1 MNFIQKQKK
10 QFEKIKINIF
20 SAILCSV
27 AALTP
32 ASVSAQSFKDVP
44 SSHWAYEYINSM
56 SEAGY
61 IKGYGDGYFKP
72 DNPVSR
78 WESLIMA
85 SRILGFNLK
94 ANDAVKN
101 LALNQYSPLID
112 KYSAPNKA
120 ELSYLMYWGVLSEDD
135 LSFYLDSKNR
145 DVPLKRHEIAVLI
158 TKVMGGEKKALENV
172 LVTVNYK
179 DSADIPASAKQYV
192 EYLAV
197 NDVMKGDNN
206 NKFLP
211 ASNLSRAEMSTL
223 MLNALNKM
231 DVKRI
236 EVKVESVNTIANT
249 ITLSDSQ
256 GSKYTYPVN
265 NALVRLNGKS
275 ASLSQLSGVK
285 DAVSYFQGAELR
297 MIEAIESTEEIYEG
311 TITGIS
317 VSGSSD
323 INVAITTATGGKNFS
338 VDKDFT
344 VNFEGSE
351 IKAEEM
357 TKGQTVKVTLKGG
370 TVTEIEAKNTVSS
383 VKGIVS
389 KVSIDSAVTL
399 TVTTEDNKSVSY
411 DVDSNVSITKNKQSA
426 EIQEIIIGDNVT
438 LTIKYNKV
446 TKIEASSSSGE
457 ITGTVSEI
465 YFSNSDSY
473 VTVVANGSSRNIR
486 ITSATNF
493 TLDGMECDMYKLQL
507 GSGVNVKTEN
517 DTAVNVHITTLSYAP
532 QIIGT
537 VKFVNSA
544 YNIVGIETESGQNM
558 TVVLTSGYK
567 LIDQTE
573 TNISS
578 ISKLKANRT
587 VVCVGTVKNG
597 VYEANTIMITR

>member
-10 QFEKIKINIF
+10 KSEKFKIKVC
-20 SAILCSV
+20 SAILCCAV
-27 AALTP
+27 AMAP
-32 ASVSAQSFKDVP
+32 AAVSAQSFKDVP
-44 SSHWAYEYINSM
+44 ISHWAYEYIKSM

-101 LALNQYSPLID
+101 LALNQYSALID

-120 ELSYLMYWGVLSEDD
+120 ELSYLMYWGVLGESD
-135 LSFYLDSKNR
+135 LSFYLDKKNR

-211 ASNLSRAEMSTL
+211 GSNLSRAEMSTL
-223 MLNALNKM
+223 MLNAMNKM

-236 EVKVESVNTIANT
+236 EVKVEAVNTIANT
-249 ITLSDSQ
+249 VTLSDSQ
-256 GSKYTYPVN
+256 GSRYTYPANGTV
-265 NALVRLNGKS
+265 VRLNGKP
-275 ASLSQLSGVK
+275 ASIVQLSGVK
-285 DAVSYFQGAELR
+285 DAVSYFQGSELR
-297 MIEAIESTEEIYEG
+297 MIEAVESIEEIYEG

-317 VSGSSD
+317 SAGGSD
-323 INVAITTATGGKNFS
+323 LNIAMTTASGGKNFS
-338 VDKDFT
+338 VAKDFT
-344 VNFEGSE
+344 VSFEGSE
-351 IKAEEM
+351 ITADKI
-357 TKGQTVKVTLKGG
+357 TKGQTIKVTMNGG
-370 TVTEIEAKNTVSS
+370 AVTKIEVRNTVSS
-383 VKGIVS
+383 IKGIVS
-389 KVSIDSAVTL
+389 KISVDSGVTL
-399 TVTTEDNKSVSY
+399 TVTTDDNRSISY
-411 DVDSNVSITKNKQSA
+411 DADSGISVTKNKLSA
-426 EIQEIIIGDNVT
+426 QIQDIIIGDTVT
-438 LTIKYNKV
+438 LTIKYNKI
-446 TKIEASSSSGE
+446 TKIEAYSSSGE
-457 ITGTVSEI
+457 ITGTISEI

-473 VTVVANGSSRNIR
+473 ITVLADGVSKNIR
-486 ITSATNF
+486 INSSTGF

-537 VKFVNSA
+537 IKFVNSA
-544 YNIVGIETESGQNM
+544 YNIIGIETEAGQNM

-573 TNISS
+573 TNITS

-587 VVCVGTVKNG
+587 VVCVGAVKNG
-597 VYEANTIMITR
+597 VYEANTVMITK